1 MRCFIGVPLPT
12 TWKEAL
18 AALIQCWKPRF
29 CTRLAWTRPATWHVT
44 LRFLGELDSQQ
55 VDSVAEGLR
64 GLTFPAFALEAG
76 GGGYFPSA
84 RKPRVAWLGFGD
96 GTAELARRAEAVS
109 CMLTP
114 LGFPL
119 EGRSV
124 VPHATLFRVKDT
136 VIRRGDP
143 WRELPLWLTELQWA
157 PAMVNRVVLW
167 RSILDSAGAKHEVL
181 TWVDAT

>member
-76 GGGYFPSA
+76 TSHQRASPGWPGWA
-84 RKPRVAWLGFGD
+84 LGTG
-96 GTAELARRAEAVS
+96 LRNWPAV
-109 CMLTP
+109 P
-114 LGFPL
+114 KRF
-119 EGRSV
+119 
-124 VPHATLFRVKDT
+124 HAC
-136 VIRRGDP
+136 
-143 WRELPLWLTELQWA
+143 
-157 PAMVNRVVLW
+157 
-167 RSILDSAGAKHEVL
+167 
-181 TWVDAT
+181 